1 MCSGKE
7 SEYVFFSLETCLQS
21 KTNCGNLCPL
31 KARSSNTDA
40 LVAKLPFLVFLRS
53 AIFIILSSYLAF
65 AIKVFLPI
73 IIFQFLITV
82 FSILIY
88 IVSLRENEKDFL
100 DSDLN
105 IDSIKSL

>member
-1 MCSGKE
+1 MSIFRLVIH
-7 SEYVFFSLETCLQS
+7 SLSIIAVFK
-21 KTNCGNLCPL
+21 KT
-31 KARSSNTDA
+31 
-40 LVAKLPFLVFLRS
+40 VFLRS

-105 IDSIKSL
+105 IESIKSL